1 MCTSGS
7 VVGRDLPALQL
18 GHFLRERGLLD
29 APGYPKLL
37 LDQLALVYLLHEILP
52 YLVVLHIYYVGGETL
67 GHLLAERPQ
76 RLLGSLHGFFA
87 LPQSNGDGLAAL
99 TIHKEIGALIAV
111 HLGQHLQDSNHEAVD
126 QLWLKVGRGVGC
138 VEGCYPGEHDPL
150 SSFLLPR
157 EKTPGAYLLA
167 ACSWHQAHS

>member
-1 MCTSGS
+1 MLPEIPSAIPC
-7 VVGRDLPALQL
+7 VVAS
-18 GHFLRERGLLD
+18 
-29 APGYPKLL
+29 APP
-37 LDQLALVYLLHEILP
+37 
-52 YLVVLHIYYVGGETL
+52 
-67 GHLLAERPQ
+67 R
-76 RLLGSLHGFFA
+76 FFA
-87 LPQSNGDGLAAL
+87 WLLRSPTQSNGDGLAAL
-99 TIHKEIGALIAV
+99 AIHKEIGALIAV
-111 HLGQHLQDSNHEAVD
+111 HLGQHLQDSNREAVD